1 MDWAR
6 TELVCILSGEGEAD
20 SGFLRYRPCGAV
32 SMALRRLRT
41 RLGRVAVWHTTLA
54 IGLSACAQ
62 RNVHPDTAGLAPAGG
77 GDARASL
84 EVENN
89 TTLDVRI
96 FLLRAA
102 MPTRLGTVTG
112 MSTARFDLTLDM
124 LGRDVRFYASPV
136 GGRQRTITDMIVVKP
151 GQLVSLH
158 LDNMMRS
165 YRLSVW

>member
-41 RLGRVAVWHTTLA
+41 RLGCVTVWHAMFA
-54 IGLSACAQ
+54 IALLGCAR
-62 RNVHPDTAGLAPAGG
+62 RNVHPDTATPAPAGG

>member
-1 MDWAR
+1 MQSNTPEPTQA
-6 TELVCILSGEGEAD
+6 GAAD
-20 SGFLRYRPCGAV
+20 AS
-32 SMALRRLRT
+32 
-41 RLGRVAVWHTTLA
+41 
-54 IGLSACAQ
+54 
-62 RNVHPDTAGLAPAGG
+62 
-77 GDARASL
+77 ASL

-96 FLLRAA
+96 FLLRAG
-102 MPTRLGTVTG
+102 MPTRLGTVEG
-112 MSTARFDLTLDM
+112 MSTATFDLKPEM
-124 LGRDVRFYASPV
+124 LGRDIRFYASPV

>member
-1 MDWAR
+1 MSNGSR
-6 TELVCILSGEGEAD
+6 TSRGGSRLCGAAASLRHAALVVGLLGCAHGRGPAGASLPPTSTEGE
-20 SGFLRYRPCGAV
+20 LAV
-32 SMALRRLRT
+32 
-41 RLGRVAVWHTTLA
+41 
-54 IGLSACAQ
+54 
-62 RNVHPDTAGLAPAGG
+62 
-77 GDARASL
+77 L

-96 FLLRAA
+96 FLLRAG

-112 MSTARFDLTLDM
+112 MSTAMFELTPDM
-124 LGRDVRFYASPV
+124 LGHDIRFSANPV
-136 GGRQRTITDMIVVKP
+136 AGSRRTITDMIAIRA

>member
-1 MDWAR
+1 VQSDTLRLTQAS
-6 TELVCILSGEGEAD
+6 TAEA
-20 SGFLRYRPCGAV
+20 G
-32 SMALRRLRT
+32 
-41 RLGRVAVWHTTLA
+41 
-54 IGLSACAQ
+54 
-62 RNVHPDTAGLAPAGG
+62 
-77 GDARASL
+77 ASL

-102 MPTRLGTVTG
+102 MPTRLGTVEG
-112 MSTARFDLTLDM
+112 MSTARFDLKADM